1 VTPNTDRDLH
11 DLAAVLP
18 GDVRE
23 RRRIIAG
30 TGLRILATTTGL
42 LILYAAVP
50 VPGTSGVGALI
61 GLIVGFVVFV
71 GLVGWQIRSILSAE
85 HPILRGIEVVAFALV
100 LLIVVFAFAYLS
112 IARADAA
119 AFSEALDHVGAL
131 YYTVSTVSTVGF
143 GDISAVSDPARILVT
158 VQMLLDLALIAG
170 FARLM
175 ILVTRT
181 GLRRQGAGPAI

>member
-119 AFSEALDHVGAL
+119 AFSEELDHVGAL

-181 GLRRQGAGPAI
+181 GLRRQGAGPAL